1 MESSA
6 EAGADSLGERL
17 LRETF
22 AGRAGLEYAF
32 ELCGLDFLRAL
43 DRADLLNVG
52 RLDVLSDVTLDELE
66 AVFRERGGGRIWWMP
81 PGKRCLLSRRWWLL
95 VARPRPP
102 TGGGSHGVT
111 PEGFAFLQAKRM
123 GAFGMSSK

>member
-6 EAGADSLGERL
+6 EAGADSLRERL
-17 LRETF
+17 LCETV

-66 AVFRERGGGRIWWMP
+66 AVFRERGGPDLVDAAREAVPSLAALVVACGEAA
-81 PGKRCLLSRRWWLL
+81 SADRRRF
-95 VARPRPP
+95 AR
-102 TGGGSHGVT
+102 VT